1 MRRGIAALALAII
14 DIAVGAAG
22 SVVALMVFPPDMADP
37 VSTAMLGAAVLA
49 FSLMGALLVRR
60 VPGNP
65 VGVLLL
71 AVATVQVAGPA
82 LAIYAYVG
90 ESAAPPWPAAG
101 LVGALGDVGYIAPF
115 VIALIGIPLLFPDGR
130 LPSPRF
136 RWVVWAAVAGM
147 IVMILPGIAA
157 AFPGLADASAIADV
171 AGMISALAIV
181 FGFGGGAAAVWVRFR
196 RGDAVQRQQL
206 KWLLAVA
213 AVALIAF
220 PSALALGSVDV
231 SIAIAFWVIGFLAYL
246 ALPIA
251 IGIAVM
257 RYRLY
262 EIDVIINRALVYVPL
277 TAIVAGFYAASIT
290 LVGRLLAAA
299 GQSSD
304 MAVVLTT
311 LVVVVIFTPVK
322 NAVQSAVDRR
332 FKVVQA
338 PAEQPHGVHVDPPE
352 MLRRLAEL
360 HEMGILTL
368 EEFEAKKREILSLA
382 WVR

>member
-1 MRRGIAALALAII
+1 MRRGTAALALASV
-14 DIAVGAAG
+14 DILVGAAG
-22 SVVALMVFPPDMADP
+22 SVVAIMVFPTEMADP
-37 VSTAMLGAAVLA
+37 VSTAMFGTAVLA
-49 FSLMGALLVRR
+49 FALMGALLVRR

-82 LAIYAYVG
+82 LAIYAYLG
-90 ESAAPPWPAAG
+90 GSATPPWPAAG
-101 LVGALGDVGYIAPF
+101 LVGAFGDVGYIAPF

-136 RWVVWAAVAGM
+136 RWVVWAAVAAM
-147 IVMILPGIAA
+147 VVMILPGVAA
-157 AFPGLADASAIADV
+157 TFPGLVDASAVTDV
-171 AGMISALAIV
+171 TGLISTLAIV

-196 RGDAVQRQQL
+196 RGDALQRQQL

-220 PSALALGSVDV
+220 PAALALGSVDV

-246 ALPIA
+246 ALPVA

-257 RYRLY
+257 RYHLY

-277 TAIVAGFYAASIT
+277 TAMVAGFYAASIT

-304 MAVVLTT
+304 MAIVLTT

-332 FKVVQA
+332 FKVVPPPAA
-338 PAEQPHGVHVDPPE
+338 PQGVILDPTE
-352 MLRRLAEL
+352 LLHKLGGLRDAGL
-360 HEMGILTL
+360 LTSA
-368 EEFEAKKREILSLA
+368 EFETKKGEVLA
-382 WVR
+382 RL

>member
-1 MRRGIAALALAII
+1 MRRGTAALALASV
-14 DIAVGAAG
+14 DILVGAAG
-22 SVVALMVFPPDMADP
+22 SVVAIMVFPTEMADP
-37 VSTAMLGAAVLA
+37 VSTAMFGTAVLA
-49 FSLMGALLVRR
+49 FALMGALLARR

-82 LAIYAYVG
+82 LAIYAYLG
-90 ESAAPPWPAAG
+90 GSATPPWPAAG
-101 LVGALGDVGYIAPF
+101 LVGAFGDVGYIAPF

-136 RWVVWAAVAGM
+136 RWVVWAAVAAM
-147 IVMILPGIAA
+147 VVMILPGVAA
-157 AFPGLADASAIADV
+157 TFPGLVDASAVADV
-171 AGMISALAIV
+171 TGLISTLAIV

-220 PSALALGSVDV
+220 PAALALGSVDV

-246 ALPIA
+246 ALPVA

-257 RYRLY
+257 RYHLY

-277 TAIVAGFYAASIT
+277 TAMVAGFYAASIT

-304 MAVVLTT
+304 MAIVLTT

-332 FKVVQA
+332 FKVVPPPAA
-338 PAEQPHGVHVDPPE
+338 PQGVILDPTE
-352 MLRRLAEL
+352 LLHKLGGLRDAGL
-360 HEMGILTL
+360 LTSA
-368 EEFEAKKREILSLA
+368 EFETKKGEVLA
-382 WVR
+382 RL

>member
-1 MRRGIAALALAII
+1 MTRGTAALALAIL
-14 DIAVGAAG
+14 DIAVGAAAG
-22 SVVALMVFPPDMADP
+22 IVALVVFPPDMADP
-37 VSTAMLGAAVLA
+37 VSTAMFGAAVVA
-49 FSLMGALLVRR
+49 FSVMGALLVRR

-71 AVATVQVAGPA
+71 AVATVQVTGPA
-82 LAIYAYVG
+82 LATYAYLG
-90 ESAAPPWPAAG
+90 GSATPPWPAAG
-101 LVGALGDVGYIAPF
+101 LVGAFGDVGYIAPF

-130 LPSPRF
+130 LPSRRF
-136 RWVVWAAVAGM
+136 RWVVWAAVAALV
-147 IVMILPGIAA
+147 VMILPGIAA
-157 AFPGLADASAIADV
+157 MFLGLADASAITEV
-171 AGMISALAIV
+171 AGLISTLAIV

-196 RGDAVQRQQL
+196 RGDVVQRQQL

-220 PSALALGSVDV
+220 PLALGLGAVDA
-231 SIAIAFWVIGFLAYL
+231 SIAVAFWVIGFLAYL
-246 ALPIA
+246 ALPVA

-257 RYRLY
+257 RYHLY

-332 FKVVQA
+332 FRVA
-338 PAEQPHGVHVDPPE
+338 PSPPE
-352 MLRRLAEL
+352 APQGVILDPTELLHKLGGLRDAGL
-360 HEMGILTL
+360 LTSA
-368 EEFEAKKREILSLA
+368 EFEAKKREVLA
-382 WVR
+382 RL